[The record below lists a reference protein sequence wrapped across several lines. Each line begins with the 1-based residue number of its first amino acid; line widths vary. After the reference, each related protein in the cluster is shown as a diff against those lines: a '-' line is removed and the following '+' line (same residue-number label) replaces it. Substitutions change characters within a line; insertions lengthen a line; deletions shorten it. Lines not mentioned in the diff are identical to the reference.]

1 MLKPFSRT
9 LLALALLSPLTVQA
23 QQDDAARQKELEAA
37 RTDLRRA
44 AQRVAELSRGTDT
57 LRAPIRIDRVVADR
71 PRLGVL
77 LAGDDDE
84 GVRIAGVTPDSGAA
98 RAGLKAGDRL
108 LRVGGAAITGD
119 GADARVAHARAL
131 LADLR
136 VDTPVRIAYQRDGGT
151 HEASIT
157 PTPVSPRFAFDG
169 QGPGRAFFLGGEDGM
184 PWIEG
189 VPVPMDQITNVISP
203 QVQRELRQLGRL
215 GDCKREDCHLP
226 ALAQAFR
233 WSNLNLATVDASLG
247 RYFGT
252 DAGVLVLS
260 VGEELEGLQPGDVI
274 RKVDGAPV
282 TSPRDVTQALR
293 GKPEEAKVAIEYLRD
308 RQVRTG
314 TVTVPKAATFRLPAT
329 SRIVVKSRVAETVGK
344 TPAVVERRRVM
355 IVDQDGK
362 VQTFDDDGEDTPLP
376 SPPPAPPAP
385 PAGKGGGTLI

>member
-57 LRAPIRIDRVVADR
+57 LRAPIRIDRVVAGR

-329 SRIVVKSRVAETVGK
+329 SRIVVKPRVAETVGK

-355 IVDQDGK
+355 IVDQDG
-362 VQTFDDDGEDTPLP
+362 
-376 SPPPAPPAP
+376 
-385 PAGKGGGTLI
+385 

>member
-1 MLKPFSRT
+1 MLMPFSRT
-9 LLALALLSPLTVQA
+9 LLALALLSPLTAQA
-23 QQDDAARQKELEAA
+23 QQGDAARQKELEAA

-57 LRAPIRIDRVVADR
+57 LRAPIRIDRVGAGR

-108 LRVGGAAITGD
+108 VRVGDAAITGD

-329 SRIVVKSRVAETVGK
+329 SRIVVKPRVAETVGK

>member
-9 LLALALLSPLTVQA
+9 LLALALLSPLTAQA
-23 QQDDAARQKELEAA
+23 QQGDAARQKELEAA

-57 LRAPIRIDRVVADR
+57 LRPPIRIDRVVAGR

-108 LRVGGAAITGD
+108 VRVGDAAITGD

-203 QVQRELRQLGRL
+203 EVQRELRQLGRL

-329 SRIVVKSRVAETVGK
+329 SRIVVKPRVAETVGK

-362 VQTFDDDGEDTPLP
+362 VQTFEDDGEDTPLP

>member
-1 MLKPFSRT
+1 MLM
-9 LLALALLSPLTVQA
+9 
-23 QQDDAARQKELEAA
+23 
-37 RTDLRRA
+37 
-44 AQRVAELSRGTDT
+44 
-57 LRAPIRIDRVVADR
+57 
-71 PRLGVL
+71 
-77 LAGDDDE
+77 AGDIDM
-84 GVRIAGVTPDSGAA
+84 G
-98 RAGLKAGDRL
+98 
-108 LRVGGAAITGD
+108 
-119 GADARVAHARAL
+119 HARAL

-203 QVQRELRQLGRL
+203 EVQRELRQLGRL

-329 SRIVVKSRVAETVGK
+329 SRIVVKPRVAETVGK

-362 VQTFDDDGEDTPLP
+362 VQTFEDDGEDTPLP

>member
-37 RTDLRRA
+37 RTELRRA
-44 AQRVAELSRGTDT
+44 AQRVAELSRGADT
-57 LRAPIRIDRVVADR
+57 LQAPIRIDRVVAGR

-108 LRVGGAAITGD
+108 VRVGDAAITGD

-329 SRIVVKSRVAETVGK
+329 SRIVVKPRVAETVGK